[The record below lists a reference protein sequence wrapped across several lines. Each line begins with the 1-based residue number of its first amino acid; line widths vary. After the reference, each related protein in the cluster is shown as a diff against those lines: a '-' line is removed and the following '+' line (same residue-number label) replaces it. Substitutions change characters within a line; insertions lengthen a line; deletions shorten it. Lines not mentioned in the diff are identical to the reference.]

1 MAAFAPRSAA
11 TTAAGPLAYEARCAL
26 SYAAAA
32 AATTMLLPLLP
43 QLVKR
48 SLACIINVGPE
59 FNEIFPSQCIDII
72 R

>member
-11 TTAAGPLAYEARCAL
+11 GSAAGPLAYEARCAL
-26 SYAAAA
+26 SYAAATA
-32 AATTMLLPLLP
+32 LLLPLLP

-59 FNEIFPSQCIDII
+59 FNEIFPSHRIDII

>member
-32 AATTMLLPLLP
+32 AATLLLPLLP